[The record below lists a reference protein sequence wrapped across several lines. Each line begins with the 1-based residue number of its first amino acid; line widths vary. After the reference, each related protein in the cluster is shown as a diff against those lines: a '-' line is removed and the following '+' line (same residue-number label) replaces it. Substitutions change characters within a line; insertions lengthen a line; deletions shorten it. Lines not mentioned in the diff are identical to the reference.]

1 MVNCSGFL
9 HELHTFPY
17 RRRMSNFRNLSHSL
31 FFVIFFFYR
40 GEQVFYFFIFSFI
53 RSHLISFCLFSFKFL
68 FCLSTLTVPRKCP
81 PPVPMLIYIYV
92 IDNHRRRI
100 YTDTN
105 VPSEWNL
112 KLSHF
117 HRCCVVWLISLI
129 VEEPNNVRIQP
140 PAEFRIF
147 LFFVFCFFS
156 SYFRGKPKGISFVP
170 LLVFVCGIW
179 FDIQDVQKEEEDKH
193 IWLVL
198 RITVS
203 ALYYTLVL
211 VCYEEKKRKI
221 E

>member
-147 LFFVFCFFS
+147 LFFVFCFFRLILGGNQKGSAS
-156 SYFRGKPKGISFVP
+156 SLSLCLCVA
-170 LLVFVCGIW
+170 
-179 FDIQDVQKEEEDKH
+179 FDLIFKTYRKKKKTNTFD
-193 IWLVL
+193 
-198 RITVS
+198 
-203 ALYYTLVL
+203 LYYASQSRRYIIL
-211 VCYEEKKRKI
+211 
-221 E
+221 